1 MYTAVEQKKRV
12 EPRGILVFCCE
23 QFCLSTRTR
32 MMSAP
37 QGGTPAAV
45 VNQPPAAP
53 PTPSPDGTIGES
65 TIFKEK
71 SELHLDLLS
80 IPRLWGEKC
89 QNV

>member
-53 PTPSPDGTIGES
+53 PTPSPDGTIGERARS
-65 TIFKEK
+65 LKK
-71 SELHLDLLS
+71 NQNA
-80 IPRLWGEKC
+80 PRPFEHPPVMGEKC